1 MQPRSYATLK
11 TWPTFA
17 QRGPRSSMRGLSIVE
32 HLKESVKPDSDSLN
46 KLRQEAVS
54 MAKLDCPD
62 VAIDRR

>member
-1 MQPRSYATLK
+1 
-11 TWPTFA
+11 
-17 QRGPRSSMRGLSIVE
+17 MRALSIVK